1 MAIAFMQE
9 WPIQDGDTSTTNY
22 DAVSTELNLQQAP
35 DGLLIHTA
43 GFDHDS
49 GVFRVFD
56 VWDSREQADK
66 FMAEKLNPILERMM
80 AEATQRGD
88 ESLTPPTREA
98 WYGLHDSMTG

>member
-22 DAVSTELNLQQAP
+22 DAVAAELNIQEAP

-49 GVFRVFD
+49 GVFRIFD
-56 VWDSREQADK
+56 VWESREQGDT
-66 FMAEKLNPILERMM
+66 FMAEKLYPIIYTV
-80 AEATQRGD
+80 AV
-88 ESLTPPTREA
+88 LTRIANLTA
-98 WYGLHDSMTG
+98 DS